1 MSKDEFKVVYSYSRK
16 QAIEDGVLVDV
27 TEQAK
32 ETGFKVPVAITA
44 NLYHQY
50 IEPPDG
56 LEGEGQSA
64 RGRLHDVLLLTFL
77 AAKERW
83 DGSMVEIEPLFVI
96 GEGTKLKKV
105 KCWAVIGSGDSGEPV
120 LTIML
125 PEDY

>member
-1 MSKDEFKVVYSYSRK
+1 MSEDEFEVVYSYTRK

-27 TEQAK
+27 TEQAQ

-44 NLYHQY
+44 NLYHRY

-56 LEGEGQSA
+56 LEGEGQSTT
-64 RGRLHDVLLLTFL
+64 GRLHDVLLLTFL
-77 AAKERW
+77 AAKDRW
-83 DGSMVEIEPLFVI
+83 DGSMVEIEPLFVM
-96 GEGTKLKKV
+96 GEGPRFEKV
-105 KCWAVIGSGDSGEPV
+105 KCWAVIGPGDSGEPV

>member
-1 MSKDEFKVVYSYSRK
+1 MPKDEFELIHAYTRK
-16 QAIEDGVLVDV
+16 QALEDGVLIDV

-56 LEGEGQSA
+56 LDGEGQSVA
-64 RGRLHDVLLLTFL
+64 GRLHDVLFLTFL
-77 AAKERW
+77 AAKDRW
-83 DGSMVEIEPLFVI
+83 DGSMVVIEPLFVM
-96 GEGTKLKKV
+96 GEGARFEKV
-105 KCWAVIGSGDSGEPV
+105 KCWVVIGPGDCGEPV